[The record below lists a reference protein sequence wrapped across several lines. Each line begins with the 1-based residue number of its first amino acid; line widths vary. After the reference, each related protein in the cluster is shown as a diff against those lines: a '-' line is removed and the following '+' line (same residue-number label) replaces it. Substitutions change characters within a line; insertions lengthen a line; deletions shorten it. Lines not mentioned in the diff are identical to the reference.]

1 MPSGESLSLE
11 LPEPSGDAF
20 RVHVDPECVRELR
33 AARGNGTPRRC
44 WSLANDPDWSVV
56 GELSLMAA
64 GFEDGAVLAVA
75 ALRPREAGGHD
86 ADVLEGVVVSPEGD
100 AARMDEVLLSTE
112 YGPDGKARR
121 LGLELYEGVDGPPTR
136 VAADRLASTEPAAGD
151 ERTEVSTWSLRMAG
165 TPGGGTY
172 ELIRPG

>member
-11 LPEPSGDAF
+11 LPVPSGDTL
-20 RVHVDPECVRELR
+20 RVHLDPECVRELR
-33 AARGNGTPRRC
+33 AAPDNGTPRRC
-44 WSLANDPDWSVV
+44 WSLADDLDWSVV
-56 GELSLMAA
+56 GELSMIAA

-100 AARMDEVLLSTE
+100 AARLEEVLMSSE

-121 LGLELYEGVDGPPTR
+121 LGLELYERVAGPPIR
-136 VAADRLASTEPAAGD
+136 VAADRLASTEPTAGD
-151 ERTEVSTWSLRMAG
+151 ERTEASTWNLRMAG
-165 TPGGGTY
+165 SPGVGTY
-172 ELIRPG
+172 ELIRPD